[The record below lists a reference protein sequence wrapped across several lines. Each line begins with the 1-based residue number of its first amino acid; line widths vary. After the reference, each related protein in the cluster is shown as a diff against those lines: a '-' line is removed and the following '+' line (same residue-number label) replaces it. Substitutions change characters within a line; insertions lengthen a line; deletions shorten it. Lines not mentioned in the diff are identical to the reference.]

1 MVFKFALLVTIV
13 FLNSATDAKY
23 LLVRLE
29 AELANKGFEAKQDN
43 KGCKPEG
50 APCYS
55 GSDCC
60 DDLRCKGL
68 GNGDIGECTDDS
80 DCLWGSNMVHLSSG
94 RQKKIS
100 DVKVGDSVLAVDRN
114 GKLLFS
120 QVIMQL
126 HQSPEETIKFQVIRT
141 KTGRNLTLSPKHL
154 IYKAENNR
162 PNFDFDDS
170 TSSQPRF
177 AMNIREGDFVF
188 VFDQS
193 SGMIMDEVVSNDIE
207 IRKGTYSPLT
217 SHGSII
223 VEDILASCYSDIEDH
238 SLLHMAFAPFRWFN
252 EIRNVFSSTK
262 RIGKDASSEYER
274 DDMKRHWYC
283 DALLDI
289 GRNLVPE
296 KLDF

>member
-55 GSDCC
+55 GRDCC

>member
-43 KGCKPEG
+43 KGCKIEG
-50 APCYS
+50 VPCYS
-55 GSDCC
+55 GRDCC
-60 DDLRCKGL
+60 SGLYCKGL

-126 HQSPEETIKFQVIRT
+126 HQSPEETTKFQVIRT

>member
-55 GSDCC
+55 GGDCC

-94 RQKKIS
+94 RQKKVS

>member
-1 MVFKFALLVTIV
+1 
-13 FLNSATDAKY
+13 
-23 LLVRLE
+23 
-29 AELANKGFEAKQDN
+29 
-43 KGCKPEG
+43 
-50 APCYS
+50 
-55 GSDCC
+55 
-60 DDLRCKGL
+60 
-68 GNGDIGECTDDS
+68 
-80 DCLWGSNMVHLSSG
+80 MVHLSSG

-100 DVKVGDSVLAVDRN
+100 DVKVGDSVLAVDQN